1 MKAPKVIGDLVSAEA
16 GGGGAAA
23 PPAGGVCAA
32 AVTVARVT
40 RHAIPRDLMRPPK
53 VKSESIVVTPDDE
66 RPVYP
71 RPLVAL
77 NTGEILGRK
86 RGRCPEEAQKK
97 PERGGGQ
104 SSGV

>member
-77 NTGEILGRK
+77 NNGRDPGPEVGK
-86 RGRCPEEAQKK
+86 MSGRSPKETRK
-97 PERGGGQ
+97 
-104 SSGV
+104 